1 MHRVVIA
8 NTSCLILYS
17 KIGLTSI
24 LHSLYTDVI
33 VTSEVANEFGEL
45 LPDWISIQFAKPTNI
60 SMFENYNLG
69 IGELTSLAL
78 ALELKNSTV
87 ILDDDK
93 AKKIAKSF
101 NLDVTGSLGII
112 VKAKEKN
119 IIPNV
124 RDVLSKIKA
133 TDFYL
138 PPPLENLI
146 LEVAGELERNPNIRP
161 CINAN
166 HLVIQ

>member
-8 NTSCLILYS
+8 DTSCLILYS
-17 KIGLTSI
+17 KIGLTYI
-24 LHSLYTDVI
+24 LHLLYTDVI
-33 VTSEVANEFGEL
+33 VTPEVATEFGEP
-45 LPDWISIQFAKPTNI
+45 LPSWINI
-60 SMFENYNLG
+60 RVAQPAHITMFEIYNLG
-69 IGELTSLAL
+69 IGEITSLAL

-119 IIPNV
+119 IIQNV
-124 RDVLSKIKA
+124 TDVLTKIKA

-138 PPPLENLI
+138 PPSLENLI
-146 LEVAGELERNPNIRP
+146 LKTAGELK
-161 CINAN
+161 
-166 HLVIQ
+166 